1 MSSGMK
7 ALLLTQGLLL
17 TLQLLTVQA
26 QAAQLQSTQGQG
38 SGLSPDLPPFALTL
52 QQTKAWTPHGA
63 TASKANIS
71 QVPLAQRLPAPLNSS
86 LTMNPQ
92 AQALNLQAQVL
103 YAPDGMNN
111 FGNYL
116 QPQPKANLYSF
127 SNWSQIDILNWFAG
141 TADLSVQIPAR
152 PWVETAHKNGVKVL
166 GSVFLG
172 IAEWGGNPDTVE
184 KLLEQDAQGNFI
196 MADQLLRI
204 AGYYGFDG
212 WLVNQ
217 ETDLTVVKDAQNQL
231 VMAAN
236 GKPQRDKVRGQQLA
250 AKMLAFMQYLTA
262 KAPAGIE
269 IHWYDAMI
277 ADGTVRWQNELNAN
291 NQAYL
296 KTDVQAGGKA
306 GSHAIFLNYWWNGAM
321 VQQSVK
327 RAEAQ
332 GLSRYQLFFGADLWP
347 ERDAQ
352 QAFVQTQW
360 LRDLFDH
367 NVTDGHKALTSIA
380 LFAPNVNFNFA
391 GDKTTPAYST
401 FAKDPQDIRRFYQTE
416 QRLFTGDDL
425 NVAVPDPAK
434 RWPGLGAYLSAKTVL
449 TRLPFV
455 SSFNTGQGLY
465 WFEQGERQPAPF
477 LNAAKDATATA
488 TNSGWSDISQ
498 QDILPTWQFALQG
511 SAAAASTL
519 QYDFDQGWSGG
530 SSLLLQVRKAGDLTI
545 PLYQF
550 ALTLPATAQ
559 LQLQLQTDA
568 PGAVVLLLQTEKGVH
583 RFPLGDV
590 AQPQQWQAQ
599 TIDLSAL
606 QGQQLQR
613 LSLALQSSRPAKLQF
628 RLGQIALTDATARDS
643 AAADLAAQGVK
654 P

>member
-1 MSSGMK
+1 MK
-7 ALLLTQGLLL
+7 ALVFTFTLLMAAQSQALLL
-17 TLQLLTVQA
+17 QATPTQITGLT
-26 QAAQLQSTQGQG
+26 
-38 SGLSPDLPPFALTL
+38 PDQPPFALTL
-52 QQTKAWTPHGA
+52 AQTKAWTPHGA

-71 QVPLAQRLPAPLNSS
+71 QVPLAERLPAPLNAS
-86 LTMNPQ
+86 Q
-92 AQALNLQAQVL
+92 AQNQQAQVL

-127 SNWSQIDILNWFAG
+127 SNWAQIDVLNWFAG

-172 IAEWGGNPDTVE
+172 IAEWGGNPDTAE
-184 KLLEQDAQGNFI
+184 KLLEQDAEGNFI

-204 AGYYGFDG
+204 VGYYGFDG

-217 ETDLTVVKDAQNQL
+217 ETDLTAVKDANNQL
-231 VMAAN
+231 VLAAN
-236 GKPQRDKVRGQQLA
+236 GKPQQDKVRGQQLA

-296 KTDVQAGGKA
+296 KADAQAGGTA
-306 GSHAIFLNYWWNGAM
+306 GSHAMFLNYWWNGAM
-321 VQQSVK
+321 VKQSVQ
-327 RAEAQ
+327 RAKAT
-332 GLSRYQLFFGADLWP
+332 GVSPYQLFFGADLWP

-360 LRDLFDH
+360 LRDLFD
-367 NVTDGHKALTSIA
+367 ARQQPLTSIA

-391 GDKTTPAYST
+391 GDKSTPAYST
-401 FAKDPQDIRRFYQTE
+401 FAKDPRDIDRFYQTE

-449 TRLPFV
+449 TRLPLV

-477 LNAAKDATATA
+477 LTGAKDATATS
-488 TNSGWSDISQ
+488 SGWSDISQ
-498 QDILPTWQFALQG
+498 QDLLPTWQFALQG
-511 SAAAASTL
+511 SAAAASTM
-519 QYDFDQGWSGG
+519 QYDFHHGWSGG
-530 SSLLLQVRKAGDLTI
+530 SSLLLQVRKAGDLTV
-545 PLYQF
+545 PLYQL

-568 PGAVVLLLQTEKGVH
+568 PGAVELLLQTDQGVH
-583 RFPLGDV
+583 RFPLGNV
-590 AQPQQWQAQ
+590 APAQQKPAQQKLAQQKPAQQWQAQ
-599 TIDLSAL
+599 AIDIAAL
-606 QGQQLQR
+606 KGQQLQR
-613 LSLALQSSRPAKLQF
+613 ISLALQSSRPAKVQF
-628 RLGQIALTDATARDS
+628 RLGQIALTDAAAS
-643 AAADLAAQGVK
+643 ESVAADLAAQGVK

>member
-1 MSSGMK
+1 MRGGIK
-7 ALLLTQGLLL
+7 ALTLALLLL
-17 TLQLLTVQA
+17 TPALAA
-26 QAAQLQSTQGQG
+26 QAQG
-38 SGLSPDLPPFALTL
+38 SGLTPDQPPFALTL
-52 QQTKAWTPHGA
+52 QQTKSWTPHGT

-71 QVPLAQRLPAPLNSS
+71 QIPLAARHSAPLSS
-86 LTMNPQ
+86 TQ
-92 AQALNLQAQVL
+92 AQNQQAQVL

-116 QPQPKANLYSF
+116 QPQSKANLYSF

-172 IAEWGGNPDTVE
+172 IAQWGGNPDTVE

-217 ETDLTVVKDAQNQL
+217 ETDLTVVKDAQNKL
-231 VMAAN
+231 VLAAN
-236 GKPQRDKVRGQQLA
+236 GKPQRDKARGQQLA

-269 IHWYDAMI
+269 IHWYDAMV

-296 KTDVQAGGKA
+296 KVDGQASTKA
-306 GSHAIFLNYWWNGAM
+306 GSHAMFLNYWWNGAM
-321 VQQSVK
+321 VKRSVQ
-327 RAEAQ
+327 RAKAA
-332 GLSRYQLFFGADLWP
+332 GLSPYQLFFGADLWP

-352 QAFVQTQW
+352 KAFVQTQW
-360 LRDLFDH
+360 LRDLLADSG
-367 NVTDGHKALTSIA
+367 DGQGRIQSSIA

-391 GDKTTPAYST
+391 GDNTTPAYST
-401 FAKDPQDIRRFYQTE
+401 FAKDPKDIDRFYQTE
-416 QRLFTGDDL
+416 QRLFAGDDL
-425 NVAVPDPAK
+425 NVAVLDGGKA
-434 RWPGLGAYLSAKTVL
+434 WPGLGAYLSAKTVL
-449 TRLPFV
+449 TQLPFV
-455 SSFNTGQGLY
+455 THFNTGQGLY
-465 WFEQGERQPAPF
+465 WFEQGERLPAPF
-477 LNAAKDATATA
+477 LNMAKDATATA

-519 QYDFDQGWSGG
+519 QYDFNQGWSGG

-545 PLYQF
+545 PLYQL

-568 PGAVVLLLQTEKGVH
+568 PGAVVLLLQTAQGQY
-583 RFPLGDV
+583 RYPLG
-590 AQPQQWQAQ
+590 AKAAAQQWQAQ
-599 TIDLSAL
+599 AIDISAL
-606 QGQQLQR
+606 KGQQLQR
-613 LSLALQSSRPAKLQF
+613 LSLELSATRPAKLQF
-628 RLGQIALTDATARDS
+628 RLGRIALTDTAE
-643 AAADLAAQGVK
+643 QGVQ

>member
-1 MSSGMK
+1 MSGGIK
-7 ALLLTQGLLL
+7 AWTLGVLLLTAALAA
-17 TLQLLTVQA
+17 QA
-26 QAAQLQSTQGQG
+26 QNT
-38 SGLSPDLPPFALTL
+38 GLSPDQPPFALTL
-52 QQTKAWTPHGA
+52 AQTKAWTPHGA

-71 QVPLAQRLPAPLNSS
+71 QVALAKRLPAA
-86 LTMNPQ
+86 LTATQ
-92 AQALNLQAQVL
+92 AVNQQAHVL

-172 IAEWGGNPDTVE
+172 IAQWGGNPDTVE

-231 VMAAN
+231 VLAAN
-236 GKPQRDKVRGQQLA
+236 GKPQRDKARGQQLA

-296 KTDVQAGGKA
+296 KTDGQAGGKA

-321 VQQSVK
+321 VKRSVQ
-327 RAEAQ
+327 RAKAVE
-332 GLSRYQLFFGADLWP
+332 LSPYQLFFGADLWP

-352 QAFVQTQW
+352 KAFVQTQW
-360 LRDLFDH
+360 LRDLLADSG
-367 NVTDGHKALTSIA
+367 DGHGRIQTSIA

-416 QRLFTGDDL
+416 QRLFAGDDL
-425 NVAVPDPAK
+425 NMAVPDAGK
-434 RWPGLGAYLSAKTVL
+434 AWPGLGAYLSAKTVL
-449 TRLPFV
+449 TQLPFV
-455 SSFNTGQGLY
+455 THFNTGQGLS
-465 WFEQGERQPAPF
+465 WFERGERQPAPF
-477 LNAAKDATATA
+477 LNAAKDATA

-511 SAAAASTL
+511 SAAGASSM
-519 QYDFDQGWSGG
+519 QYDFNHGWSGG
-530 SSLLLQVRKAGDLTI
+530 SSLLLQVRKAGDLTV
-545 PLYQF
+545 PLYQS

-559 LQLQLQTDA
+559 LKLQLQTDA
-568 PGAVVLLLQTEKGVH
+568 PGAVELLLQTEKAVH
-583 RFPLGDV
+583 RFPLGEV
-590 AQPQQWQAQ
+590 AQAQQWQAQ
-599 TIDLSAL
+599 AIDISAL
-606 QGQQLQR
+606 KGQQLQR

-628 RLGQIALTDATARDS
+628 RLGQIALTDTAE
-643 AAADLAAQGVK
+643 QGVN

>member
-1 MSSGMK
+1 MRVVVCT
-7 ALLLTQGLLL
+7 LGLLL
-17 TLQLLTVQA
+17 AALSPQVQSEPA
-26 QAAQLQSTQGQG
+26 QST
-38 SGLSPDLPPFALTL
+38 GLTPDQPPFALTL
-52 QQTKAWTPHGA
+52 QQTKAWTPHGT

-71 QVPLAQRLPAPLNSS
+71 QVALAKRLPAA
-86 LTMNPQ
+86 LTATQ
-92 AQALNLQAQVL
+92 AVNQQAQVL

-172 IAEWGGNPDTVE
+172 IAQWGGNPDTVE

-360 LRDLFDH
+360 LRDLLDH
-367 NVTDGHKALTSIA
+367 NVADGHKALTSIA

-416 QRLFTGDDL
+416 QRLFAGDDL
-425 NVAVPDPAK
+425 NVAVPDGGKA
-434 RWPGLGAYLSAKTVL
+434 WPGLGAYLSAKTVL

-477 LNAAKDATATA
+477 LNAAKDATTA

-519 QYDFDQGWSGG
+519 QYDFNQGWSGG
-530 SSLLLQVRKAGDLTI
+530 SSLLLQVRKAGELTV

-559 LQLQLQTDA
+559 LSCSCK
-568 PGAVVLLLQTEKGVH
+568 PMRRVLLSCCCKRTKVSIVSH
-583 RFPLGDV
+583 
-590 AQPQQWQAQ
+590 
-599 TIDLSAL
+599 
-606 QGQQLQR
+606 
-613 LSLALQSSRPAKLQF
+613 LAM
-628 RLGQIALTDATARDS
+628 
-643 AAADLAAQGVK
+643 
-654 P
+654 

>member
-7 ALLLTQGLLL
+7 GGIKACTLALLLL
-17 TLQLLTVQA
+17 TPVLAAQA
-26 QAAQLQSTQGQG
+26 QNT
-38 SGLSPDLPPFALTL
+38 GLTPDQPPFALTL

-71 QVPLAQRLPAPLNSS
+71 QVALAKRLPAPL
-86 LTMNPQ
+86 TATQ
-92 AQALNLQAQVL
+92 ATNQQAQVL

-116 QPQPKANLYSF
+116 QPQAKANLYSF

-172 IAEWGGNPDTVE
+172 IAQWGGNPDTVE

-196 MADQLLRI
+196 LADQLLRI

-217 ETDLTVVKDAQNQL
+217 ETDLTVVKDANNQL
-231 VMAAN
+231 VLAAN

-277 ADGTVRWQNELNAN
+277 ADGTVRWQNELNTN

-296 KTDVQAGGKA
+296 SADGPAAKTA
-306 GSHAIFLNYWWNGAM
+306 GSHAMFLNYWWNGAM
-321 VQQSVK
+321 VEQSVK

-360 LRDLFDH
+360 LQDLRDAQ
-367 NVTDGHKALTSIA
+367 GRIQSSIA
-380 LFAPNVNFNFA
+380 LFAPNVNFNFS
-391 GDKTTPAYST
+391 GDKTTLAYST
-401 FAKDPQDIRRFYQTE
+401 FAKDPKDIRRFYQTE
-416 QRLFTGDDL
+416 QRLFAGDDL
-425 NVAVPDPAK
+425 NMAVPDVGNA
-434 RWPGLGAYLSAKTVL
+434 WPGLGAYLSAKTVL
-449 TRLPFV
+449 TQLPFITH
-455 SSFNTGQGLY
+455 FNTGHGLF
-465 WFEQGERQPAPF
+465 WFAGGERKAAPF
-477 LNAAKDATATA
+477 LPSDVSAAPASTDSA
-488 TNSGWSDISQ
+488 WSDISQ

-511 SAAAASTL
+511 KAAAASTL
-519 QYDFDQGWSGG
+519 QYDFEHGWWGG
-530 SSLLLQVRKAGDLTI
+530 SSLLLQVQKAGDLTI

-559 LQLQLQTDA
+559 LTLQLQTDA
-568 PGAVVLLLQTEKGVH
+568 PGAVELLLQTDKGVH
-583 RFPLGDV
+583 RFPLGDAAL
-590 AQPQQWQAQ
+590 AQQKPAQQWQAQ
-599 TIDLSAL
+599 AIDLSAL
-606 QGQQLQR
+606 KGQQLQR

-628 RLGQIALTDATARDS
+628 RLGQIALTDTAE
-643 AAADLAAQGVK
+643 QGVK

>member
-1 MSSGMK
+1 MK
-7 ALLLTQGLLL
+7 VVVCMLGLLL
-17 TLQLLTVQA
+17 AALSLHVQSEPAQGTGLT
-26 QAAQLQSTQGQG
+26 
-38 SGLSPDLPPFALTL
+38 PDQPPFALTL
-52 QQTKAWTPHGA
+52 AQTKAWTPHGA

-71 QVPLAQRLPAPLNSS
+71 LVSLATRQPAPL
-86 LTMNPQ
+86 Q
-92 AQALNLQAQVL
+92 ASQMLNQQAQVL

-172 IAEWGGNPDTVE
+172 IAQWGGNPDTVE

-196 MADQLLRI
+196 IADQLLRI

-231 VMAAN
+231 LIAAN
-236 GKPQRDKVRGQQLA
+236 GKPQRDKARGQQLA

-262 KAPAGIE
+262 KAPAGVE

-296 KTDVQAGGKA
+296 KADVHAGGTA
-306 GSHAIFLNYWWNGAM
+306 GSHAMFLNYWWNGAM
-321 VQQSVK
+321 VQQSVQ
-327 RAEAQ
+327 RAKAA
-332 GLSRYQLFFGADLWP
+332 GLSPYQLFFGADLWP

-360 LRDLFDH
+360 LRDLLDH
-367 NVTDGHKALTSIA
+367 NGTDGQQHRVQTSIA
-380 LFAPNVNFNFA
+380 LFAPNVNFNFS
-391 GDKTTPAYST
+391 GDKTTPAFST
-401 FAKDPQDIRRFYQTE
+401 FAKDPQDIDRFYQTE
-416 QRLFTGDDL
+416 QRLFAGDDL
-425 NVAVPDPAK
+425 NVAVPDSAK

-477 LNAAKDATATA
+477 LISAKDATATI
-488 TNSGWSDISQ
+488 SGWSDISQ
-498 QDILPTWQFALQG
+498 QDLLPTWQFALQG
-511 SAAAASTL
+511 SAAAASTM
-519 QYDFDQGWSGG
+519 QYDFNHGWSGG
-530 SSLLLQVRKAGDLTI
+530 SSLLLQVRKTGDLTV

-568 PGAVVLLLQTEKGVH
+568 PGAVELLLQTEKAVH
-583 RFPLGDV
+583 RFPLGNV
-590 AQPQQWQAQ
+590 APAQQKPTQQRQAQQWQAQ
-599 TIDLSAL
+599 TIDISAL
-606 QGQQLQR
+606 KGQQLQR
-613 LSLALQSSRPAKLQF
+613 ISLALQSGRPAKLQF
-628 RLGQIALTDATARDS
+628 RLGQIALTDATAS
-643 AAADLAAQGVK
+643 ESVAADLASQGVN

>member
-1 MSSGMK
+1 MSSGMSSGIK
-7 ALLLTQGLLL
+7 AFTLGVLLLTAALAA
-17 TLQLLTVQA
+17 QA
-26 QAAQLQSTQGQG
+26 QATQAQGA
-38 SGLSPDLPPFALTL
+38 GLTPDQPPFALTL
-52 QQTKAWTPHGA
+52 QQTKAWTPHGT

-71 QVPLAQRLPAPLNSS
+71 QVALAKRLPAA
-86 LTMNPQ
+86 LTATQ
-92 AQALNLQAQVL
+92 AVNQQAQVL

-172 IAEWGGNPDTVE
+172 IAQWGGNPDTFE

-231 VMAAN
+231 VVAAN

-296 KTDVQAGGKA
+296 KADAQAGGTA
-306 GSHAIFLNYWWNGAM
+306 GSHAMFLNYWWNGAM
-321 VQQSVK
+321 VQQSVQ
-327 RAEAQ
+327 RAKAA
-332 GLSRYQLFFGADLWP
+332 GLSPYQLFFGADLWP

-352 QAFVQTQW
+352 KAFVQTQW

-367 NVTDGHKALTSIA
+367 NVTGGQQALTSIA

-477 LNAAKDATATA
+477 LNAAKDATAT
-488 TNSGWSDISQ
+488 NSGWSDISQ
-498 QDILPTWQFALQG
+498 QDILPTWQFALEG

-519 QYDFDQGWSGG
+519 QYDFHQGWSGG

-550 ALTLPATAQ
+550 ALTLPATTQ

-568 PGAVVLLLQTEKGVH
+568 PGAVVLLLQTAQGQY
-583 RFPLGDV
+583 RYPLGDKSS
-590 AQPQQWQAQ
+590 AQQKQAQQKQPQQWQAQ
-599 TIDLSAL
+599 AIDISAL

-613 LSLALQSSRPAKLQF
+613 ISLELPTGRPAKLQF